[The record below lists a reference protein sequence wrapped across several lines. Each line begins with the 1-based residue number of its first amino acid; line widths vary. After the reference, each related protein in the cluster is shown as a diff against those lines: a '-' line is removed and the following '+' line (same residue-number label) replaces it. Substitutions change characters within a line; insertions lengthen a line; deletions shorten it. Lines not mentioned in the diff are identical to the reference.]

1 MDNKKLGIIIILIS
15 IFLFVI
21 LIAVMFNIYKIYQ
34 PQIDQYEGGFCPSDP
49 DICPHVQ
56 RSRAYFPIYFG
67 FGAAILF
74 LSLGIY
80 LTFFEK
86 SQKAIL
92 DTLKETKETKL
103 KEDKFEIL
111 LKGLNQDEKEVIK
124 AVKEQDGI
132 SQSTLSLRTN
142 IHKSKLSI
150 ILDGLDKKGLVK
162 KTKKGKINYLHLK
175 IAL

>member
-1 MDNKKLGIIIILIS
+1 MDNKKLGIGLIIIS
-15 IFLFVI
+15 VI
-21 LIAVMFNIYKIYQ
+21 LAVILTYLILSINKAYQ
-34 PQIDQYEGGFCPSDP
+34 PQIDQYGGGSCPSDP

-56 RSRAYFPIYFG
+56 RSRAYYPVYFG
-67 FGAAILF
+67 FGIVLIII
-74 LSLGIY
+74 SLGIY
-80 LTFFEK
+80 LIFFEK

-103 KEDKFEIL
+103 KEDKFGIL
-111 LKGLNQDEKEVIK
+111 LKGMGNDEKEIIK
-124 AVKEQDGI
+124 AIKEQDGI

-150 ILDGLDKKGLVK
+150 ILNGLEKKELVK
-162 KTKKGKINYLHLK
+162 KVRKGKINYIYLK